1 MKVKNIYNHDVI
13 VMGCKMRHEV
23 TGFYPQSNDALITY
37 L

>member
-23 TGFYPQSNDALITY
+23 TGIYPLHNDALTTDS
-37 L
+37 